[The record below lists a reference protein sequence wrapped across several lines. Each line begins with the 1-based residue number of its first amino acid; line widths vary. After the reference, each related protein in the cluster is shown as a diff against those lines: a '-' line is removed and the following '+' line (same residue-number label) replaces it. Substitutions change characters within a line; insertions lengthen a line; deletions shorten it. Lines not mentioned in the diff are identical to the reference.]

1 MHIIYFQGKL
11 SDQGKL
17 NTEFYMEEDE
27 FNVMIKEISEPTYQ
41 KARDMILKF
50 KHQGYME

>member
-1 MHIIYFQGKL
+1 MQVKTIIILKLVLYMHIIYFQGKL

-27 FNVMIKEISEPTYQ
+27 FNVMIKEISEPTY
-41 KARDMILKF
+41 
-50 KHQGYME
+50 